1 MGKSYTKIWMHCV
14 WSTKN
19 RARLIHPTFE
29 RELYDFIRE
38 ELRKMNCFVLIVNGM
53 PDHVHCLFFL
63 NPQKTTTDVVK
74 QIKGSSSYYINS
86 KNYLPVK
93 FIWQRG
99 FGAFSVSE
107 SGKDRVFE
115 YIKNQKKHHN
125 KQSFDDEYIQFGQ
138 FHGFDNMELD

>member
-1 MGKSYTKIWMHCV
+1 
-14 WSTKN
+14 
-19 RARLIHPTFE
+19 
-29 RELYDFIRE
+29 
-38 ELRKMNCFVLIVNGM
+38 M
-53 PDHVHCLFFL
+53 PDHVHCLFLL

-86 KNYLPVK
+86 KNHLPVK

-138 FHGFDNMELD
+138 LHGFDNMELD